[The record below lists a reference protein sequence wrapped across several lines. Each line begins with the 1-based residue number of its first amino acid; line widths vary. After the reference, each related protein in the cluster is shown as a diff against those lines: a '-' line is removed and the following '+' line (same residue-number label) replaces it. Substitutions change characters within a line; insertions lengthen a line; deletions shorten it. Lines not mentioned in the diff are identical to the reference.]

1 MLRRL
6 SGADRA
12 LRSNLLNSKRGFGDD
27 DGLAG
32 YILMIG
38 RLLLSDI
45 VVSMRPGAVYFLLW
59 LTSNE
64 MAKLVRRFIFFFL
77 LIFLVRQFLVDKK
90 HLEMDALSAGLWLSP
105 YLFFFFLGT
114 LMVALIKKFSL
125 MMRQKYRGRS
135 RPMAF
140 ETIHLVPKAKMERGV
155 QSVVVSLLYFPLV
168 FLALWFIFGDLP
180 AALLAQLLLTLI
192 IVSLFSGARI
202 FGASVW
208 ALHRQPIWGP
218 IEALCLFLYFALLIA
233 LVTMRSVEA
242 NAGAFILIILLPR
255 QLFSSLITAA
265 SISVSLWYP
274 KGCIR

>member
-1 MLRRL
+1 
-6 SGADRA
+6 
-12 LRSNLLNSKRGFGDD
+12 
-27 DGLAG
+27 
-32 YILMIG
+32 MIG

-59 LTSNE
+59 LTSKE

-77 LIFLVRQFLVDKK
+77 LIFLVKQFLVDKK
-90 HLEMDALSAGLWLSP
+90 HLEMDALSVGLWLSP
-105 YLFFFFLGT
+105 YVFFFFLGT

-125 MMRQKYRGRS
+125 MMQQRYRGLS

-140 ETIHLVPKAKMERGV
+140 ETIHLVPKVKMERGV
-155 QSVVVSLLYFPLV
+155 QSVVVSLLYFPLI
-168 FLALWFIFGDLP
+168 FWALWFIFGDLLV
-180 AALLAQLLLTLI
+180 ALLTQLLLTLV
-192 IVSLFSGARI
+192 IVLLFSGAKI
-202 FGASVW
+202 FAASFW
-208 ALHRQPIWGP
+208 AFHRLPIWDL

-242 NAGAFILIILLPR
+242 NAGAFILVILLPR

-265 SISVSLWYP
+265 SISVSLWHP